1 MIILRNKDFSE
12 YQKGVTKYDRTD
24 RFKAMKDSDI
34 LAEKRR
40 SNAGSYVKT
49 GKAAV
54 AGGVVGSAVG
64 AIAGGIATKS
74 LKGAKAGAKAGAGL
88 GAATAGA
95 GKLAATHK
103 EREQNRFVNRRLKEA
118 KTQATRR
125 EAKDWKTNNTGRE
138 GYTC

>member
-34 LAEKRR
+34 LAEKKR

-64 AIAGGIATKS
+64 K
-74 LKGAKAGAKAGAGL
+74 LRLRLLVAKL
-88 GAATAGA
+88 
-95 GKLAATHK
+95 
-103 EREQNRFVNRRLKEA
+103 R
-118 KTQATRR
+118 
-125 EAKDWKTNNTGRE
+125 TGRRI
-138 GYTC
+138 TLVAKVILIKIIKKLC